1 MCPRCKLP
9 KVETHSESANGSPR
23 LPAIDGVYS
32 SCCCPDIRMPDGKFG
47 ASRQFVRRHS
57 SLWEKD
63 ALSPGLDSVCE
74 DEKSTTNPWDTRL
87 VAPIPVAFEAK
98 NMPEGGHAINI
109 LDGHGEEHED
119 PDLIKANWAHRTRAG
134 SELLTRRSSVHTD
147 T

>member
-1 MCPRCKLP
+1 
-9 KVETHSESANGSPR
+9 
-23 LPAIDGVYS
+23 
-32 SCCCPDIRMPDGKFG
+32 MPDGKFG